1 MADLNPTLD
10 LDRCPHCSVA
20 RPNLSAKHQ
29 IETVDS
35 SGRLERKWLVY
46 VCASCGNLV
55 TAWSFAYR
63 DRVVEYF
70 PSGRTIDE
78 LLPEK
83 PREFLRQASESMHAP
98 SGAIMLAASSVDSM
112 LKLKGYKDGS
122 LYTRIE
128 QAAKDHL
135 ITKEMAYW
143 AHEVRLDANDQRH
156 ADDDAGMPTESDA
169 QRVFD
174 FTTALAQFLF
184 VLPAK
189 IQRGL
194 EAKSS

>member
-1 MADLNPTLD
+1 MPDLNKTLD
-10 LDRCPHCSVA
+10 LERCPHCSVA
-20 RPNLSAKHQ
+20 RPNLSAEHQ

-35 SGRLERKWLVY
+35 SGQLERKWLVY

-55 TAWSFAYR
+55 TAWSFNWR
-63 DRVVEYF
+63 GPVIEYF
-70 PSGRTIDE
+70 PSARTIDE
-78 LLPEK
+78 LLPDK

-98 SGAIMLAASSVDSM
+98 AGAIMLAASAVDSM
-112 LKLKGYKDGS
+112 LKLKGYKQGS
-122 LYTRIE
+122 LYARIE

-135 ITKEMAYW
+135 ITKEMAEW

-156 ADDDAGMPTESDA
+156 ADDDAALPLEHDA

-194 EAKSS
+194 EDKTD